1 MKLLNTEPDSLIQET
16 IDFMEKVDESFRK
29 RIHRYAR
36 FSYNDYQ
43 EELEQKQEKSQ
54 HLQIIKTGGMV

>member
-1 MKLLNTEPDSLIQET
+1 MKVLKTELDGYTLET

-36 FSYNDYQ
+36 LLYSEYQ
-43 EELEQKQEKSQ
+43 EELEQNQKENQY
-54 HLQIIKTGGMV
+54 LQIIKTGGMI